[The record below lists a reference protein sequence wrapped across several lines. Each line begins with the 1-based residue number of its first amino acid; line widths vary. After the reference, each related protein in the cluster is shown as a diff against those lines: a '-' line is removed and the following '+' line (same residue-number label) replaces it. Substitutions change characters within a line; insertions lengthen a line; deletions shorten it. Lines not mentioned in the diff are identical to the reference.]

1 MVLVNFQDKEEKVLE
16 QAEEEEATIIHN
28 IFMEVMELKDVLFYL
43 LNKILEYL
51 LFLKNMIRISKIIIP

>member
-51 LFLKNMIRISKIIIP
+51 LFLKKYD